1 MTALRK
7 AQATGRLD
15 LRPDSYV
22 YRVVVGKNGRAE
34 RVEYID
40 ADGRHQSVA
49 GKAIVIACST
59 IDTPRLVLLS
69 ELPPASSSTST
80 SSAAT

>member
-22 YRVVVGKNGRAE
+22 YRVVVGKRGRAE

-40 ADGRHQSVA
+40 SGGRHQSVA
-49 GKAIVIACST
+49 GKAIVLACST
-59 IDTPRLVLLS
+59 VDTPRLVLLS
-69 ELPPASSSTST
+69 ELPADKSTST
-80 SSAAT
+80 SSGAT